1 MLDMR
6 KRIIV
11 YGIVGSLVV
20 ALVVGVGSWLLR
32 TQSNPVPEPVTGGGS
47 TSGSTSTG
55 TGLNPVNNGLTPP
68 TTTLPTSPGTEST
81 GTPPAQQPPETT
93 TLSNPTRVVIQPQDQ
108 ELVSITYSFAQVFGS
123 YSNQGGFDNIER
135 LRFLMS
141 AAMNQWADRFIAD
154 RSKNTNTPPA
164 DLYNGI
170 TTTTLSSSI
179 MSRTD
184 SRAVVKAQTQ
194 RKEVR
199 GVLSNARYMLEDLTI
214 TFVREE
220 GLWKVDSAVWSN
232 QRVLGASSNTSAP

>member
-20 ALVVGVGSWLLR
+20 ALVVGIGSWVLR
-32 TQSNPVPEPVTGGGS
+32 TQQNPVPEPITGGRSTTGS
-47 TSGSTSTG
+47 NSTG
-55 TGLNPVNNGLTPP
+55 TGLPPVSNGLTPP
-68 TTTLPTSPGTEST
+68 IT
-81 GTPPAQQPPETT
+81 TPPAETGTGSTATPPTQQPPTT
-93 TLSNPTRVVIQPQDQ
+93 TATNPTPVVIQPQDQ
-108 ELVSITYSFAQVFGS
+108 ELVSIAYSFAQVYGS

-141 AAMNQWADRFIAD
+141 TAMNQWADRFIAD
-154 RSKNTNTPPA
+154 RATNANSVPA

-170 TTTTLSSSI
+170 TTTTLSSSVV
-179 MSRTD
+179 SRTNN
-184 SRAVVKAQTQ
+184 RAVVMVQTQ

-199 GVLSNARYMLEDLTI
+199 GVLSNARYMLEDLTL

-232 QRVLGASSNTSAP
+232 QRVLGASLNTSAP